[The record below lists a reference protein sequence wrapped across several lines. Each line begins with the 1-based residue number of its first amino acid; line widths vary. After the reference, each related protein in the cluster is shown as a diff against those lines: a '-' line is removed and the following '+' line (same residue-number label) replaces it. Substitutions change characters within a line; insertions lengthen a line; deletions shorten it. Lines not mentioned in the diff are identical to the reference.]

1 MLKNSRPYFPPH
13 KTLQAIRRT
22 LIARYLRGF
31 NSLRID
37 NSSSGVKREGD
48 FGRHMGGGCSL
59 LGGLLGN
66 AKFIIHMPVLFVR
79 LRLGMP
85 SDHAPFQFSD

>member
-1 MLKNSRPYFPPH
+1 MH
-13 KTLQAIRRT
+13 
-22 LIARYLRGF
+22 LIG
-31 NSLRID
+31 RI
-37 NSSSGVKREGD
+37 
-48 FGRHMGGGCSL
+48 
-59 LGGLLGN
+59 LGN